1 MNHVKRSEYVA
12 LVNEVMNSETVRI
25 RKTLTNLQESD
36 NKDMLAELLASAIL
50 EIPVCAA
57 RTAGAIIEKAG
68 LIDFEPEG
76 AE

>member
-1 MNHVKRSEYVA
+1 MKRSEYVA
-12 LVNEVMNSETVRI
+12 LVNEVMNSETARI

-50 EIPVCAA
+50 EIPACAA
-57 RTAGAIIEKAG
+57 RTAGTIIEKAG
-68 LIDFEPEG
+68 LIDFEPED